1 MIIDTDV
8 LIWYMKGNKK
18 AFDLIENTRSFY
30 ISVVTYMELVLGM
43 RNKNEVSE
51 FRKALREWNSKILYI
66 NEDVSTKA
74 MFLIERHY
82 LSHSLE
88 IADSLIAS
96 TAIVN
101 ALPLITGNDKHYQ
114 IISDIELIKFRPK

>member
-1 MIIDTDV
+1 MIIDTDI

-30 ISVVTYMELVLGM
+30 ISVVTYMELVQGM
-43 RNKNEVSE
+43 RNKNELNE
-51 FRKALREWNSKILYI
+51 LRKALREWNSKILYI
-66 NEDVSTKA
+66 NEDISTKA

-114 IISDIELIKFRPK
+114 VISDIELIKFRPK